1 MTRIADINIA
11 MEKREKNQTEMFD
24 QMKIAMASI
33 SESMKSFEYQNE
45 MLRKENAE
53 LKGGPDTSS
62 VVVKNDS
69 GAMKEQMK
77 AKDYMI
83 ANLQKEVND
92 LKNKRADTT
101 REMNIIR
108 HQIIQLKAAAKGE
121 KPIPDNV
128 QQKPQSLTLKFDDFS
143 DKLLVK
149 FNLTFVN

>member
-1 MTRIADINIA
+1 MTRITDINIA
-11 MEKREKNQTEMFD
+11 MEKREKNQAEMFD

-33 SESMKSFEYQNE
+33 NESIKSFEFQNE

-69 GAMKEQMK
+69 GVMKEQMK

-108 HQIIQLKAAAKGE
+108 HQINQLKAAAKGE
-121 KPIPDNV
+121 KPIPNNV

-143 DKLLVK
+143 DKL
-149 FNLTFVN
+149 